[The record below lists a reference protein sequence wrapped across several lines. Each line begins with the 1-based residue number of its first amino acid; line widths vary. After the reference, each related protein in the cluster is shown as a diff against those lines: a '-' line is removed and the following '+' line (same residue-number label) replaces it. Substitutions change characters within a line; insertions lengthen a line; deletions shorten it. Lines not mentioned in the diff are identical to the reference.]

1 MQDDE
6 GDWSRPDWARWWLDH
21 GDPSDAAQ
29 MLRAGDELSVSQ
41 DEYQAIAAAL
51 ADRGLRAL
59 YEDGVLFVHTPEE
72 AESILAE
79 IDPSEWETPPP
90 AEADRRPPV
99 RAPGPIPAVAK
110 RSA

>member
-6 GDWSRPDWARWWLDH
+6 GDWSRPDWARWWLNH

-29 MLRAGDELSVSQ
+29 MLRAGDELAVSD
-41 DEYQAIAAAL
+41 DEFTALSTAL
-51 ADRGLRAL
+51 AARGLRAL
-59 YEDGVLFVHTPEE
+59 YEEGVMFVHTPEE

-79 IDPSEWETPPP
+79 SEMQGRAAAGSEL
-90 AEADRRPPV
+90 DRRPPA
-99 RAPGPIPAVAK
+99 RAPGLFPAVAK

>member
-1 MQDDE
+1 MQEDE

-29 MLRAGDELSVSQ
+29 MLRAGDELTVSA
-41 DEYQAIAAAL
+41 DEYEAL
-51 ADRGLRAL
+51 AGALSERGLRAM

-79 IDPSEWETPPP
+79 IDPGQWGAPV
-90 AEADRRPPV
+90 AEDDRRPPA
-99 RAPGPIPAVAK
+99 RAPGPERLAPAK

>member
-6 GDWSRPDWARWWLDH
+6 GDWSRPDWARWWLNH

-29 MLRAGDELSVSQ
+29 MLRAGDELAVNA
-41 DEYQAIAAAL
+41 DEFNMLAGAL
-51 ADRGLRAL
+51 AERGLRAL
-59 YEDGVLFVHTPEE
+59 YEDGVMFVHTPEE

-79 IDPSEWETPPP
+79 SDAAVNAGSDL
-90 AEADRRPPV
+90 DRRPPA
-99 RAPGPIPAVAK
+99 RAPSPIAAAAK